1 MLAIFYYPQCIL
13 LCCSRFVQ
21 LYLESICLLPIKLK
35 SIWNFI
41 LISIPAFFSLGIGLL
56 HINFVFIERIF
67 FSWAM
72 KPQNKLMVY
81 IIGAPRS
88 GTTRLHKLLAADK
101 NQFTTMKMWELFFA
115 PALIQKKALHL
126 LGKIDSAL
134 FKNRISNSIQKA
146 EKLLFNKFND
156 IHSLSLFN
164 VEEDAL
170 VLFHLFYT
178 YHLSFLLGTEESYA
192 NLNRNKNVPK
202 SVWIYYKYCIEN
214 HQMQNATKIYLAKNP
229 FLSSHSQS
237 LETLFP
243 LVRFINITRNIKEVA
258 PSFFSMKKY
267 LSNVFYSTNP
277 SENKYKEILEILKY
291 WQKCGTELKETEAI
305 QVDYL
310 DLKKQ
315 PSLVID
321 KLYTFLNIDLTLTQ
335 QKVLLLEDEK
345 SKNYKSNHKYMPGE
359 FLEQYS

>member
-115 PALIQKKALHL
+115 PALIQKKHC
-126 LGKIDSAL
+126 
-134 FKNRISNSIQKA
+134 
-146 EKLLFNKFND
+146 
-156 IHSLSLFN
+156 
-164 VEEDAL
+164 
-170 VLFHLFYT
+170 
-178 YHLSFLLGTEESYA
+178 
-192 NLNRNKNVPK
+192 
-202 SVWIYYKYCIEN
+202 IYWVK
-214 HQMQNATKIYLAKNP
+214 
-229 FLSSHSQS
+229 
-237 LETLFP
+237 
-243 LVRFINITRNIKEVA
+243 
-258 PSFFSMKKY
+258 
-267 LSNVFYSTNP
+267 
-277 SENKYKEILEILKY
+277 
-291 WQKCGTELKETEAI
+291 
-305 QVDYL
+305 
-310 DLKKQ
+310 
-315 PSLVID
+315 
-321 KLYTFLNIDLTLTQ
+321 
-335 QKVLLLEDEK
+335 
-345 SKNYKSNHKYMPGE
+345 
-359 FLEQYS
+359 